1 MNLLPHYLAACW
13 GMIAILLILFV
24 QWSVATMA
32 KGSQKGAIPG
42 KIDPSL
48 SHESFVFRAHR
59 TFMNTLENITAM
71 VTTSFLAML
80 IGADSRWTAVIIW
93 TFVAARLVHMLLYYW
108 IATEKN
114 PSPRSYFFMI
124 GLLANVGLLGLCIK
138 TLLG

>member
-1 MNLLPHYLAACW
+1 
-13 GMIAILLILFV
+13 
-24 QWSVATMA
+24 MA

-80 IGADSRWTAVIIW
+80 IGADSSWTAVLIW